1 VAANPGEGED
11 GSVDLELGAQL
22 PAWQWNFDLAQLKDW
37 TQGAE
42 ELGYE
47 WLGMTDHIFYA
58 HQTDT
63 RPVGSYAGATIQHEA
78 FTFLAWLAGQ
88 TEKAALT
95 TSVLVLPQRQAPI
108 VAKQAAEIDILS
120 QGRFRLGIGIGWQ
133 EAEFEG
139 LGKEFKTRGK
149 RVEDDISVLRACWG
163 AEPLNFD
170 TPTEHVDHLSMKPK
184 PFTPGGPPILYGGE
198 SDIAVDRMAR
208 LCDGWIARTRFRPED
223 AAEFV
228 SRLHP
233 ALKKYGKNPATFP
246 LQATVA
252 ASDDLEDLSTRL
264 ETFIDA
270 GVTRLGL
277 HLPGIHDGEADPV
290 SMNVDEHLEMLRRIR
305 EDVWASLI

>member
-1 VAANPGEGED
+1 MGI
-11 GSVDLELGAQL
+11 VDLELGAQL
-22 PAWQWNFDLAQLKDW
+22 PAWQWDFDLSQLKDW
-37 TQGAE
+37 AQGAE
-42 ELGYE
+42 ELGFE
-47 WLGMTDHIFYA
+47 WLGMADHIFYA
-58 HQTDT
+58 HPTDT
-63 RPVGSYAGATIQHEA
+63 RSVGSYAGGTIQHEI

-88 TEKAALT
+88 TEKPALT

-108 VAKQAAEIDILS
+108 VAKQAAEVDILS

-149 RVEDDISVLRACWG
+149 RMEDDISVLRACWG

-170 TPTEHVDHLSMKPK
+170 TPAEHADHLSMNPK
-184 PFTPGGPPILYGGE
+184 PFTAGGPPILYGGE
-198 SDIAVDRMAR
+198 SDIAVDRTAR
-208 LCDGWIARTRFRPED
+208 LCDGWIARTRFKPDD

-233 ALKKYGKNPATFP
+233 ALEKYGKDPDTFP

-252 ASDDLEDLSTRL
+252 ASDDLDALSTQL
-264 ETFIDA
+264 QTFINA

-277 HLPGIHDGEADPV
+277 HLPGIHDLDADPV